1 MSAPETGITQKR
13 YSPEPFLDW
22 FTLVTAAARTVFS
35 SRWPQNW
42 RRFKFLF
49 LFTVLWPWLK
59 LFAFPCLMLDYILYP
74 GFHKI
79 PVKEPLF
86 IVGNWR
92 TGSTMLY
99 RNIARDT
106 DNVACFTFLDALL
119 PAICMKRAV
128 ARLQRIDRWLGGWGA
143 KVGAKIDD
151 LFLAEYSRIHP
162 MGFMLPEEDE
172 HALLVDLCSAS
183 MFELF
188 PMVKRFRRLFFVDQ
202 EMPRLQREFVMQRY
216 AKLVRRQLYHLG
228 PHKRFVAK
236 NPLFTHKIKS
246 LATHFPDAKFVHL
259 VRNPVNTVVSTASLF
274 HFVWHETGALPP
286 DQQDMDTVMEFCH
299 EGYQHAARCGG
310 ELEDSRWVNVR
321 FQEPIG
327 DPEGT
332 IRMLW
337 ERFGWPVNPNLADVL
352 ATASTRQK
360 KWRNKHT
367 YTPAQFGLTESGI
380 YEDFRYVYDEY
391 GFPPPAE
398 VAAT

>member
-1 MSAPETGITQKR
+1 MLNKR
-13 YSPEPFLDW
+13 YSAEPLLDW
-22 FTLVTAAARTVFS
+22 FTLVRAAAGTVLS

-42 RRFKFLF
+42 RRFKFLV
-49 LFTVLWPWLK
+49 LFTVLWPILK
-59 LFAFPCLMLDYILYP
+59 AVSLPCLMLDYLLYP
-74 GFHKI
+74 GFHKLPI
-79 PVKEPLF
+79 KEPLF

-106 DNVACFTFLDALL
+106 ENIACFTFLDALL

-128 ARLQRIDRWLGGWGA
+128 ARLQRVDRWLGGWGA
-143 KVGAKIDD
+143 RVGNHVDD

-216 AKLVRRQLYHLG
+216 AKLVRRQLYHQG

-236 NPLFTHKIKS
+236 NPLFTHKIQS
-246 LATHFPDAKFVHL
+246 LAAHFPDAKFVHL

-274 HFVWHETGALPP
+274 HFVWHETGALAP
-286 DQQDMDTVMEFCH
+286 DDQDMDTVLEFCH
-299 EGYQHAARCGG
+299 EGYQHAGRCG
-310 ELEDSRWVNVR
+310 ESLDDERWVDVR
-321 FQEPIG
+321 FAELIA

-337 ERFGWPVNPNLADVL
+337 TRFGWEVNPDLDQVL
-352 ATASTRQK
+352 AAAGRRQK
-360 KWRNKHT
+360 KWRNKHR
-367 YTPAQFGLTESGI
+367 YTAEQYGLTAAGI
-380 YEDFRYVYDEY
+380 YDEFRYVYDQY
-391 GFPPPAE
+391 DFPAPAE
-398 VAAT
+398 TAEA

>member
-1 MSAPETGITQKR
+1 MKR
-13 YSPEPFLDW
+13 YSTEPLVDW
-22 FTLVTAAARTVFS
+22 FTLVAAATRTVFS

-49 LFTVLWPWLK
+49 LFTVAWPLLK
-59 LFAFPCLMLDYILYP
+59 AISLPCLVLDYLLYP
-74 GFHKI
+74 GFQHI
-79 PVKEPLF
+79 QVKEPLF

-106 DNVACFTFLDALL
+106 ENIACFSFLDAFL
-119 PAICMKRAV
+119 PAICMKRLV
-128 ARLQRIDRWLGGWGA
+128 ARLRRVDRWLGGWGA
-143 KVGAKIDD
+143 RVGNHVDD

-172 HALLVDLCSAS
+172 HALLVDMCSAS

-202 EMPRLQREFVMQRY
+202 EMPRIQREFVMQRY
-216 AKLVRRQLYHLG
+216 AKLVRRQLYHQG

-236 NPLFTHKIKS
+236 NPLFTHKIQS
-246 LATHFPDAKFVHL
+246 LAEHFPDAKFVHL

-286 DQQDMDTVMEFCH
+286 GQQDMDTVLEFCH
-299 EGYQHAARCGG
+299 EGYQHAARCGAD
-310 ELEDSRWVNVR
+310 LDPDRWVDVR
-321 FQEPIG
+321 FDELVD
-327 DPEGT
+327 DPGGT

-337 ERFGWPVNPNLADVL
+337 ARFGWPVAQDMDAVL
-352 ATASTRQK
+352 AGAGQRQK
-360 KWRNKHT
+360 KWRNPHK
-367 YTPAQFGLTESGI
+367 YTPSQFGLSETGI
-380 YEDFRYVYDEY
+380 YDDFRYVYDEY
-391 GFPPPAE
+391 DFAPPAE
-398 VAAT
+398 VATG